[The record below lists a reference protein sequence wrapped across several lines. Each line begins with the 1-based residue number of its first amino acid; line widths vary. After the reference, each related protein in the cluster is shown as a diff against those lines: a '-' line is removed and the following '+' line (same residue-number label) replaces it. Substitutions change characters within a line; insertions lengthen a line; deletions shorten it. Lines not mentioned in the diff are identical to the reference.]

1 MTPSLRAIW
10 CGFVSYFLFALAY
23 IMVTI
28 DIEPEV
34 QIENNETARA
44 ECAREGEKGG
54 GIGVRA
60 CVFVCVVE
68 EKETG

>member
-1 MTPSLRAIW
+1 MHVCIAVRYSVHDSKLRAIW

-23 IMVTI
+23 IMFNI

-34 QIENNETARA
+34 QTENKETARA

-54 GIGVRA
+54 R
-60 CVFVCVVE
+60 
-68 EKETG
+68 